1 MIDFESLARR
11 RTIEQVN
18 RVNREIA
25 HTIQARCPG
34 WVVMWSVWRQR
45 FSAFGCWTSA
55 RSVVIDAADA
65 EELIRE
71 MQSIMIENWHQGGRH
86 A

>member
-1 MIDFESLARR
+1 MLDFKSFAPEE
-11 RTIEQVN
+11 TIAQVDQA
-18 RVNREIA
+18 NREIA
-25 HTIQARCPG
+25 HTIQARSPG
-34 WVVMWSVWRQR
+34 WVVLWSVWRRR

-55 RSVVIDAADA
+55 QSVIIDAVDA

-71 MQSIMIENWHQGGRH
+71 MQSIMVENWHQSERH

>member
-1 MIDFESLARR
+1 MINFESLAPEE
-11 RTIEQVN
+11 TIARVN
-18 RVNREIA
+18 QANREIA
-25 HTIQARCPG
+25 HTIQARSPG
-34 WVVMWSVWRQR
+34 WVVMWSVWRRR

-55 RSVVIDAADA
+55 PSVIIDAGDA

-71 MQSIMIENWHQGGRH
+71 MQSIMIENWHQNGRH